1 MARRRRTPKSN
12 PLVLLIFLV
21 GATIVIGSLCV
32 FTSSKQPT
40 ATQVVV
46 PTVIPPTPTQQMEPS
61 GAGDILLAS
70 AISGILS
77 TILTVIICVRIY
89 HVQVVRIFY
98 RLDNIDRLV
107 AALRR
112 SRRGG

>member
-1 MARRRRTPKSN
+1 MARRRRKTKSN

-32 FTSSKQPT
+32 FTSSKQPI

-46 PTVIPPTPTQQMEPS
+46 PTTIPPTPIPQQTGPS

-70 AISGILS
+70 ITSGILS
-77 TILTVIICVRIY
+77 TILTVAICVRTYRTQIS
-89 HVQVVRIFY
+89 RILY

-112 SRRGG
+112 ER

>member
-1 MARRRRTPKSN
+1 MARRRRKTKSN

-40 ATQVVV
+40 ATWVVV
-46 PTVIPPTPTQQMEPS
+46 PTTIPPTPTPQQMEPS

-70 AISGILS
+70 TISALLS
-77 TILTVIICVRIY
+77 TILTVVICVRIY
-89 HVQVVRIFY
+89 RTQVTKIFY
-98 RLDNIDRLV
+98 RLDSIDRLV

-112 SRRGG
+112 KISG